1 MGITLVPKAVISGF
15 MNGIAVLIWYGEA
28 KNLFGF
34 GGKTAMTGN
43 LAINLG
49 IALCVTLMIF
59 NFGKLT
65 GKVCP
70 TYKNLFPG
78 TLIVIIVVTAL
89 VQAVGGLGIQ
99 TVKTGDTIK
108 SFDDITSMFSE
119 NFPSIWTG
127 AFLMKALPNAITL
140 CVLGYLDTLLTS
152 LVVDQKVDEKF
163 SKSNR
168 WPKTAKNQELVAQGA
183 ANAAVAFFGGL
194 PGAQATIR
202 SVLILNEGAMTR
214 VAGISVGILVIVEMM
229 ALQGLIG
236 YIPQCVFTGIL
247 LKVGYD
253 VFDWTPFFIYM
264 QTGLARKEHPAVEDK
279 TREDDPVVS
288 HMNAFFIV
296 GASVVT
302 VVFGL
307 NQAVGVFTLLYWLVH
322 KLVMPVPDL
331 VSFAESRAEKVAPAD
346 AAVMA

>member
-1 MGITLVPKAVISGF
+1 LVPKVVISGF
-15 MNGIAVLIWYGEA
+15 MNGIAVLIWYGEV
-28 KNLFGF
+28 KNFFGL
-34 GGKTAMTGN
+34 GGKEAMTGN
-43 LAINLG
+43 LGINIG
-49 IALCVTLMIF
+49 IALMVTLMIF
-59 NFGKLT
+59 NFGKVT
-65 GKVCP
+65 GKLCP
-70 TYKNLFPG
+70 AYKSFFPG
-78 TLIVIIVVTAL
+78 TLIVIVVVTAL
-89 VQAVGGLGIQ
+89 VKACGGLGIQ
-99 TVKTGDTIK
+99 TVKTGDPIN
-108 SFDDITSMFSE
+108 SFDDITGMFST
-119 NFPSIWTG
+119 NFPSIWSG

-140 CVLGYLDTLLTS
+140 TVLGYLDTLLTS

-214 VAGISVGILVIVEMM
+214 MAGISVGILVIVEML
-229 ALQGLIG
+229 ALQSLIG
-236 YIPQCVFTGIL
+236 FIPQCVFSGIL

-253 VFDWTPFFIYM
+253 VFDWTPFFIYL
-264 QTGLARKEHPAVEDK
+264 QTQVARKEHPAVSD
-279 TREDDPVVS
+279 TSREEDPVVS
-288 HMNAFFIV
+288 HMNFFFIL

-307 NQAVGVFTLLYWLVH
+307 NQAVGAFTLLYWLVH

-331 VSFAESRAEKVAPAD
+331 VSYAEARAEKVAPAD
-346 AAVMA
+346 ADAAVLA